1 MNRTASRYSL
11 RTSLFLGFASAA
23 VLSANPAAA
32 QAVAA
37 VGGGPEVVIVTGTLL
52 PEANTISE
60 SPVQTITS
68 GDIQVKGATDVSD
81 FLNDLPQTYVNNA
94 SDFSNTNNPLSSP
107 GGVTTVDLRAL
118 GPTRTLVL
126 VNGRRLGVGDP
137 NTGNPEA
144 APDIDQIPVPLID
157 RVEILTGGASSTYGS
172 DAVAGVVNFI
182 LKRDFQGLQVDAQYG
197 GDWHDN
203 NNSFARGVEQA
214 TITANTQ
221 GPLAL
226 APRSVFDGQN
236 ENLSLTMGTN
246 TADNKGN
253 VTAYIVYR
261 HATPVFMR
269 DRDFSACQIN
279 ITDSAVCAG
288 SSNSNYFRPRFPNA
302 LGVYSIVGN
311 QALPRPQP
319 GSVPASSFNSNLY
332 ETLSR
337 ENTRFNGGFLSHY
350 DVAPFAQAYAEF
362 SFMDDRS
369 FQQIAPDAVFRGQ
382 NAFAPDGSG
391 NFLTNCNNPLLSA
404 QEVNAFCTSEGLSGA
419 RNTELEIGR
428 RNIEG
433 GPRSSLYEHMNFRGV
448 IGVQGD
454 LTSAWHYNAY
464 GSYYY
469 VTVDQR
475 NNNYLGNTKI
485 NNALQVGGTAA
496 NPVCLNGGG
505 DGCVPY
511 DIWTQ
516 GAVTPAQL
524 AYLTEIGTS
533 RGTLSEQILEADVT
547 GDLGE
552 YGIRSPF
559 ARDSVLVALGGT
571 YRRDKLDF
579 QADQAE
585 QSNDLEGFGG
595 AAVPISN
602 SLGVTE
608 EYGEV
613 RAALAQDQPF
623 IQDLSLDAGL
633 RFSSYSTGSKATTW
647 KVGAQWAPIP
657 DIRFRG
663 TYDVAIR
670 APSILELFTPQTVT
684 NTSIVSVDPCA
695 PVGATPATATLAQ
708 CERTG
713 VTPAEYGNGGSTS
726 NIGQCPAGQC
736 AILLGGNPNLA
747 PEKAKTFS
755 VGFTATP
762 TLEFLNG
769 LTASVDYFKIEIPNE
784 IAQGI
789 PIDIALNQCLT
800 TGNPQFCSLIVR
812 TPIGQLYGSTVTGGG
827 YIRSTDVNVAS
838 VSTSGIDFQAGYRR
852 NLEDFGVGPYGSL
865 SFYFVGTYT
874 LTSKTQTLP
883 TQPVYDCAGLF
894 GNTCQSPLPVWRHLV
909 RVSWLSPW
917 DVTLSMQ
924 WRFIGG
930 TGLDSNT
937 SQAALTSGTF
947 DALNAR
953 IPAFSYFDFNAIW
966 DLDPHLELRAGIT
979 NAFDKDPP
987 IISNLITGTGTP
999 NTYNTYDLLGRTVY
1013 LALTSRF

>member
-1 MNRTASRYSL
+1 MNFSPRRGAFKQIL
-11 RTSLFLGFASAA
+11 LLGFAGAA
-23 VLSANPAAA
+23 VLAANPAAA

-81 FLNDLPQTYVNNA
+81 FLNDLPQTYINNA
-94 SDFSNTNNPLSSP
+94 SDFSNSNNPLSSP

-182 LKRDFQGLQVDAQYG
+182 MKRDFQGLQVDAQYG

-203 NNSFARGVEQA
+203 NNSFARSVEQA
-214 TITANTQ
+214 ALAANKQ

-226 APRSVFDGQN
+226 APNSVFDGQA

-246 TADNKGN
+246 TADNRGN
-253 VTAYIVYR
+253 VTAYVVYR
-261 HATPVFMR
+261 HANPVYMR
-269 DRDFSACQIN
+269 DRDFAACQIN
-279 ITDSAVCAG
+279 ITSSAACAG
-288 SSNSNYFRPRFPNA
+288 SSNSNYFQPEFPNPGA
-302 LGVYSIVGN
+302 VYAIVGS
-311 QALPRPQP
+311 QALPAPQP
-319 GSVPASSFNSNLY
+319 GSVPASAFNSNAY

-337 ENTRFNGGFLSHY
+337 QDSRFNGGFLAHY
-350 DVAPFAQAYAEF
+350 DVAPFAQTYTEF

-369 FQQIAPDAVFRGQ
+369 FQQIAPDAVFRGA
-382 NAFAPDGSG
+382 NSFAPDGSG
-391 NFLTNCNNPLLSA
+391 NFFVNCNNPLLSA
-404 QEVNAFCTSEGLSGA
+404 QEVNTFCTSEGLSGNQ
-419 RNTELEIGR
+419 NTELQIGR

-448 IGVQGD
+448 VGVQGD
-454 LTSAWHYNAY
+454 LTSAWHYNAF

-475 NNNYLGNTKI
+475 NAGYLSNMKV

-511 DIWTQ
+511 DIFTQ
-516 GAVTPAQL
+516 GAVTPAQI
-524 AYLTEIGTS
+524 AYLNETGTS
-533 RGTLSEQILEADVT
+533 RGTLSEEILEADVT

-559 ARDSVLVALGGT
+559 ARDAVLVALGGT
-571 YRRDKLDF
+571 HRKDKLNF

-595 AAVPISN
+595 AAVPIDN
-602 SLGVTE
+602 SLAVTE

-613 RAALAQDQPF
+613 RAAIAQDQPF
-623 IQDLSLDAGL
+623 IQDLGFDAGI
-633 RFSSYSTGSKATTW
+633 RFSNYSTGTTATTW
-647 KVGAQWAPIP
+647 KVGGQYAPIP

-670 APSILELFTPQTVT
+670 APSILELYTPQTVT

-695 PVGATPATATLAQ
+695 PVGSTPATASLAE

-713 VTPAEYGNGGSTS
+713 VTPAEYGNGGSTDR
-726 NIGQCPAGQC
+726 IGQCPSGQC
-736 AILLGGNPNLA
+736 AILLGGNPALA

-755 VGFTATP
+755 VGFTTTP
-762 TLEFLNG
+762 TLAVLNG
-769 LTASVDYFKIEIPNE
+769 LTASVDYFKIDIPNE
-784 IAQGI
+784 IAQGV
-789 PIDIALNQCLT
+789 PIDISLQQCLT
-800 TGNPQFCSLIVR
+800 TGAPQFCSLVVR
-812 TPIGQLYGSTVTGGG
+812 TPIGQLYGTTVSGGG
-827 YIRSTDVNVAS
+827 YLKSTDVNVAS
-838 VSTSGIDFQAGYRR
+838 VTTSGVDFQAGYRR

-865 SFYFVGTYT
+865 NLFFVGTYT
-874 LTSKTQTLP
+874 ITSKTQTLP
-883 TQPVYDCAGLF
+883 TQPFYDCAGLF
-894 GNTCQSPLPVWRHLV
+894 GNTCQSPLPVWRHLL
-909 RVSWLSPW
+909 RLSWISPW
-917 DVTLSMQ
+917 DVTLSAQ
-924 WRFIGG
+924 WRYLSPV
-930 TGLDSNT
+930 GLDSNT

-953 IPAFSYFDFNAIW
+953 IGAYSYFDFNVIW
-966 DLDPHLELRAGIT
+966 DLDPHMELRAGIS
-979 NAFDKDPP
+979 NAFDRDPP
-987 IISNLITGTGTP
+987 IISDLITGTGTP
-999 NTYNTYDLLGRTVY
+999 NTYNTYDLLGREVY
-1013 LALTSRF
+1013 VALTSRF